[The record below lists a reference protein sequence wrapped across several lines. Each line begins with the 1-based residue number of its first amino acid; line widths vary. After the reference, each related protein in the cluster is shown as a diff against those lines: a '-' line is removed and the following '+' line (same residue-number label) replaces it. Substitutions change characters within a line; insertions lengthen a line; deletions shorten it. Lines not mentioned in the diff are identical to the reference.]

1 MHNLWVSLFA
11 SGIVHGCKRAGVKE
25 TLDQMVD
32 VDFESHARY
41 EMALRFSCQ
50 EWKHGYTAEVMA
62 ERANGFRII
71 RKLVRVDRMRNLKAA
86 EAKRLV
92 SVLKT
97 DGEKCPTEALGSGA
111 LADTTDDEDE
121 F

>member
-1 MHNLWVSLFA
+1 
-11 SGIVHGCKRAGVKE
+11 
-25 TLDQMVD
+25 
-32 VDFESHARY
+32 
-41 EMALRFSCQ
+41 
-50 EWKHGYTAEVMA
+50 MA

-92 SVLKT
+92 SVLRT
-97 DGEKCPTEALGSGA
+97 DGEMCRTQALGSGA